1 MCLFDL
7 TPCELVLLAASI
19 AIAFSQDLD
28 LSKKYLTDENGNKI
42 VDKENNKLNTFI

>member
-19 AIAFSQDLD
+19 AIAFSQDFSKEEFITLD
-28 LSKKYLTDENGNKI
+28 EFTNISKMI
-42 VDKENNKLNTFI
+42 

>member
-19 AIAFSQDLD
+19 AIAFSQDFSKEELTILAAFFNALGD
-28 LSKKYLTDENGNKI
+28 NFSLLST
-42 VDKENNKLNTFI
+42 